1 MQIEEISRSY
11 NKKTKIVATIGPAS
25 ESEEKLE
32 KMIKAGMN
40 VARLNFSHGTHEW
53 HGKII
58 KRIRKICAKL
68 NANIGIL
75 ADLQGPRIR
84 VQTNGDIDA
93 KRGKEILVSDVRY
106 RKVVSDMS
114 ASIFFLDHPGIIDG
128 IKEGNEILVEDG
140 LIKVKVIKKEKN
152 FLRTKVIDGG
162 MIKNRKGVNIPD
174 AQLNIGVIT
183 KKDDLDLKFSLENGV
198 DFVALSFVSS
208 AKDILDLRKKMKR
221 ILGKKDSPQII
232 AKIERKEAIKNLDE
246 IIEQTDIVMVARGD
260 LGIELDPSKVV
271 IWQKEIIKKSLKKA
285 KPVIVATQML
295 NSMIENPRP
304 TRAEVSDVSNAVIDH
319 TDAVML
325 SGESASGKYPIES
338 VKMMTEIIKNTE
350 ESPFDDVYKYMDL
363 HITTE
368 YATVVRSAYEIA
380 KSYDVKAIVMIS
392 LSGFTARLVSHF
404 RPDQNILVVT
414 NNTKTFNQFS
424 LVWGIS
430 GYLFEGD
437 EKLET
442 LIDKMLVKAKKEKCV
457 NAGDNVVVIVGRDCS
472 GNKMRLVGIR
482 RA

>member
-1 MQIEEISRSY
+1 
-11 NKKTKIVATIGPAS
+11 
-25 ESEEKLE
+25 
-32 KMIKAGMN
+32 
-40 VARLNFSHGTHEW
+40 
-53 HGKII
+53 
-58 KRIRKICAKL
+58 
-68 NANIGIL
+68 
-75 ADLQGPRIR
+75 
-84 VQTNGDIDA
+84 
-93 KRGKEILVSDVRY
+93 
-106 RKVVSDMS
+106 
-114 ASIFFLDHPGIIDG
+114 
-128 IKEGNEILVEDG
+128 
-140 LIKVKVIKKEKN
+140 
-152 FLRTKVIDGG
+152 
-162 MIKNRKGVNIPD
+162 
-174 AQLNIGVIT
+174 
-183 KKDDLDLKFSLENGV
+183 
-198 DFVALSFVSS
+198 
-208 AKDILDLRKKMKR
+208 
-221 ILGKKDSPQII
+221 
-232 AKIERKEAIKNLDE
+232 
-246 IIEQTDIVMVARGD
+246 
-260 LGIELDPSKVV
+260 
-271 IWQKEIIKKSLKKA
+271 
-285 KPVIVATQML
+285 
-295 NSMIENPRP
+295 MIENPRP